1 MKSIRSIAL
10 ALAMVLSFNAYADD
24 DELVVGIEASSEPF
38 VIIDPKT
45 HDYIGYDIDLIKAVA
60 KEAGYKSIKFHDMPF
75 DAMFADVLVEQVDCA
90 ISMITITEERAQI
103 WDFIGPYF
111 DTGLDILLNKKYQGQ
126 FKRDTD
132 LHDVTICAKTSST
145 CEAYALGMPDIKVL
159 SLDSERK
166 LFEAAKE
173 GKCDG
178 VITNEP
184 ILQYFMKVSSDR
196 DKFYRLGKK
205 LTFAQ
210 FGIMTS
216 KNRPDVSE
224 RISKALEKVKTTP
237 YFQEIYHK
245 WFESN

>member
-1 MKSIRSIAL
+1 MIKKAKNILSLKSNEVLDFFMKSEQYHG
-10 ALAMVLSFNAYADD
+10 F
-24 DELVVGIEASSEPF
+24 ELPE
-38 VIIDPKT
+38 
-45 HDYIGYDIDLIKAVA
+45 
-60 KEAGYKSIKFHDMPF
+60 
-75 DAMFADVLVEQVDCA
+75 
-90 ISMITITEERAQI
+90 
-103 WDFIGPYF
+103 YF
-111 DTGLDILLNKKYQGQ
+111 DFDKVLLYVRESIGEKLYDECLTDIRPDDLPNVNLDILLNKKYQGE

-184 ILQYFMKVSSDR
+184 ILQYFLKVSADR

-245 WFESN
+245 WFE

>member
-1 MKSIRSIAL
+1 MNKIRSFAL
-10 ALAMVLSFNAYADD
+10 ALAMAFSFNAFADG

-45 HDYIGYDIDLIKAVA
+45 HDYVGYDIDLIKAVA

-90 ISMITITEERAQI
+90 ISMITITEERALI

-111 DTGLDILLNKKYQGQ
+111 NTGLDIMLNKKYQKE
-126 FKRDTD
+126 FKRDSD

-145 CEAYALGMPDIKVL
+145 CEAYALGMSDIQVL
-159 SLDSERK
+159 SLDSEKK
-166 LFEAAKE
+166 LFDAANE

-184 ILQYFMKVSSDR
+184 ILQYYLKVSPDR
-196 DKFYRLGKK
+196 DKFYRLGRK

-216 KNRPDVSE
+216 KNRPDISE
-224 RISKALEKVKTTP
+224 RLSQALEKVMKTP
-237 YFQEIYHK
+237 YFNEIYRK
-245 WFESN
+245 WFE